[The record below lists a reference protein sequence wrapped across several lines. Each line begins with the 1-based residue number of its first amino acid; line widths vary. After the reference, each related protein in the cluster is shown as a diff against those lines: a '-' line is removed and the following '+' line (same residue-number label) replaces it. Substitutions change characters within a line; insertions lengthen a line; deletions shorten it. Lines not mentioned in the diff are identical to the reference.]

1 MNAKRLFNLCA
12 AVFLTL
18 SFIILPAS
26 AAETFSDIPADSP
39 YYESVDYLAEQGI
52 TSGTGDG
59 RFSPGRPITVREWA
73 VFLSRAFD
81 GGGLSGE
88 LPDDYADLCIQRCYQ
103 NGWLGVSS
111 AASPD
116 GTLCRGE
123 LLLSAFHAAGLPVYD
138 ASLYGGARMT
148 PQENALRLG
157 LELGLCPRES
167 SALEGMTRGDA
178 ALLLFSLLTQDFK
191 VAAPP
196 VLNVLS
202 IQADASTDINRYLI
216 EIECVPAPILLA
228 FREAGWE
235 YHISP
240 GYLQA
245 YSSQHGLSCIGLTS
259 YSEKRIYVST
269 AFSTIHEFGHFLDW
283 ALGFPSEHEVLY
295 HEEAH
300 SARTVLREYALAN
313 SREYFADCFAFWIR
327 NSDDESQLERLSAA
341 APKTY
346 AYFSELA
353 AHGWSA
359 E

>member
-18 SFIILPAS
+18 SFMLVPAS
-26 AAETFSDIPADSP
+26 AAETFSDVPADSP
-39 YYESVDYLAEQGI
+39 YYESVTYLAELGI

-73 VFLSRAFD
+73 VFLSRAFG

-103 NGWLGVSS
+103 NGWMGVSS
-111 AASPD
+111 VISPD
-116 GTLCRGE
+116 ELLCRGA

-138 ASLYGGARMT
+138 ASLYGGERMT

-157 LELGLCPRES
+157 GEFGLCPKES
-167 SALEGMTRGDA
+167 SASELMTRGA
-178 ALLLFSLLTQDFK
+178 AARLLFSLLTQSYA
-191 VAAPP
+191 VAGPP
-196 VLNVLS
+196 VLNALS

-216 EIECVPAPILLA
+216 EIECVPVPILLA

>member
-18 SFIILPAS
+18 SFMLVPAS
-26 AAETFSDIPADSP
+26 AAETFSDVPADSP
-39 YYESVDYLAEQGI
+39 YYESVTYLAELGI

-73 VFLSRAFD
+73 VFLSRAFG

-111 AASPD
+111 VISPD
-116 GTLCRGE
+116 ELLCRGE

-138 ASLYGGARMT
+138 ASLYGGERMT

-157 LELGLCPRES
+157 GEFGLCPKES
-167 SALEGMTRGDA
+167 SASELMTRGA
-178 ALLLFSLLTQDFK
+178 AARLLFSLLTQSYA
-191 VAAPP
+191 VAGPP
-196 VLNVLS
+196 VLNALS
-202 IQADASTDINRYLI
+202 IQAAPSADLNRYLM
-216 EIECVPAPILLA
+216 EIECVPAPILRT

-235 YHISP
+235 YHVSP
-240 GYLQA
+240 AYLQT

-259 YSEKRIYVST
+259 YSERRIYVSVPS
-269 AFSTIHEFGHFLDW
+269 STLHEFGHFLDW
-283 ALGFPSEHEVLY
+283 TLGFPAEHEALY
-295 HEEAH
+295 HEESH